1 MTKYI
6 YRLFFLGLVT
16 IQFGC
21 SDFLEIDNPSA
32 VTDDF
37 YNTKTGQE
45 KLLVDIYSK
54 CRNIFNTGELQYYGT
69 DLYMAITESPN
80 ERMFNGYDESFNST
94 AGVVGSYW
102 ANLYKIIQ
110 ESNILLNRCD
120 LSVEGMTQAEFE
132 VLTAQTR
139 FLRVLAYYYL
149 VETFGPVPLLT
160 LEPEDIILEVTRNS
174 EEEIY
179 AFMIDELFSVQTLLP
194 WRSDLPGAISRGAV
208 SNLLGKLYLSRA
220 YKPFKEDTDFEEAAK
235 YLDQVIFESED
246 SYALL
251 ERYSDVFDE
260 NNQNNAEVIWAI
272 QYGTDKEYA
281 GSGNPQQRLFG
292 INLTAL
298 EPDLFIREQE
308 DYSSMQRLY
317 WIIPEVHELFADP
330 DDDARYD
337 ATFQREIYVNNS
349 ESEYFGEL
357 GIYYP
362 KWNDTSGD
370 DKGAVNF
377 LPYRMGGE
385 YVWYPQST
393 VLEILQSGSD
403 RMPLIKKFKDT
414 QMLWGGQGT
423 REDVVFR
430 LGDTYLLAAEAYLGA
445 GGQGTA
451 LERLNAVRRRAA
463 ADVSKQ
469 PGMELEEISLDIILD
484 ERARELL
491 GEHDRWFDLKR
502 TGKLIERVYRY
513 NILVQKYNNLNEN
526 HLYRPIPQ
534 DEINKLNGLTQNEG
548 Y

>member
-1 MTKYI
+1 MMKYI

-54 CRNIFNTGELQYYGT
+54 CRNLFNTGELQYYGT

-94 AGVVGSYW
+94 AGVVGGYW
-102 ANLYKIIQ
+102 ANLYKIVQ

-132 VLTAQTR
+132 SLTAQTR
-139 FLRVLAYYYL
+139 FLRAQAYYYL
-149 VETFGPVPLLT
+149 VETFGPVPLLS
-160 LEPEDIILEVTRNS
+160 LEAEDIIMEVTRNS

-179 AFMIDELFSVQTLLP
+179 DFMIDELLSVQTLLP
-194 WRSDLPGAISRGAV
+194 WRSDIPGTISKGAV
-208 SNLLGKLYLSRA
+208 CNLLGKLYLTRA
-220 YKPFKEDTDFEEAAK
+220 YKPFKQDSDFEEAAK
-235 YLDQVIFESED
+235 YLDQVIFESD
-246 SYALL
+246 NKYALL
-251 ERYSDVFDE
+251 ESYADVFDE
-260 NNQNNAEVIWAI
+260 NNQNNTEVIWAI

-281 GSGNPQQRLFG
+281 GGGNPQQALFG

-317 WIIPEVHELFADP
+317 WIIPEVHELFTDP
-330 DDDARYD
+330 DMDARYD
-337 ATFQREIYVNNS
+337 ATFKREIYVNNP
-349 ESEYFGEL
+349 ESEYFGQL

-362 KWNDTSGD
+362 KWNDESGD

-377 LPYRMGGE
+377 LPYRMDGE
-385 YVWYPQST
+385 YGWYPQST
-393 VLEILQSGSD
+393 ALEILQMGTD
-403 RMPLIKKFKDT
+403 RMPLINKFKDT
-414 QMLWGGQGT
+414 QMQWGGPGS

-445 GGQGTA
+445 GEAGTA

-463 ADVSKQ
+463 IDVSMQ
-469 PGMELEEISLDIILD
+469 PGMELDAISMDVILD

-502 TGKLIERVYRY
+502 TGKLIERAYLH
-513 NILVQKYNNLNEN
+513 NIFVQKYNNLNVN
-526 HLYRPIPQ
+526 HLLRPIPQ
-534 DEINKLNGLTQNEG
+534 DEINKLKGLTQNEG

>member
-1 MTKYI
+1 M
-6 YRLFFLGLVT
+6 
-16 IQFGC
+16 
-21 SDFLEIDNPSA
+21 DNPSA

-45 KLLVDIYSK
+45 KLLVDLYSK
-54 CRNIFNTGELQYYGT
+54 SRNIFNTGELQYYGT

-102 ANLYKIIQ
+102 ANLYKIVQ

-120 LSVEGMTQAEFE
+120 LSIEGMTQSEFE
-132 VLTAQTR
+132 SLTSQTR

-160 LEPEDIILEVTRNS
+160 LEPDDIILEVNRNP

-179 AFMIDELFSVQTLLP
+179 SFMIDELLAIEGVLP
-194 WRSDLPGAISRGAV
+194 WRSDLQGEVSNGAV
-208 SNLLGKLYLSRA
+208 SHLLGKLYLTRA
-220 YKPFKEDTDFEEAAK
+220 YKPFKQDGDFDEAAK
-235 YLDQVIFESED
+235 LLDQVIFESD
-246 SYALL
+246 NNYALL
-251 ERYSDVFDE
+251 SAYSDVFDE
-260 NNQNNAEVIWAI
+260 TNQNNAEVIWAI

-281 GSGNPQQRLFG
+281 GGGNPQQSLFG

-308 DYSSMQRLY
+308 DYSAMQRLY
-317 WIIPEVHELFADP
+317 WVIPEVHELFADP
-330 DDDARYD
+330 DMDARYD
-337 ATFQREIYVNNS
+337 ATFQHEIYVNNP
-349 ESEYFGEL
+349 ESEYFGQL
-357 GIYYP
+357 GIYFP
-362 KWNDTSGD
+362 RWDDVSGD

-377 LPYRMGGE
+377 LPYRMDGE
-385 YVWYPQST
+385 YLWYPQST
-393 VLEILQSGSD
+393 ALEILQTGSD
-403 RMPLIKKFKDT
+403 RMPLLKKFKDT
-414 QMLWGGQGT
+414 QMQWGGQGS

-445 GGQGTA
+445 GEPGTA
-451 LERLNAVRRRAA
+451 LERANAVRRRAA
-463 ADVSKQ
+463 AEVTLQ
-469 PGMELEEISLDIILD
+469 PEMELDEISLDIILD

-502 TGKLIERVYRY
+502 TATLIDRAYRY
-513 NILVQKYNNLNEN
+513 NILVKKYNNLNEN
-526 HLYRPIPQ
+526 HLLRPIPQ
-534 DEINKLNGLTQNEG
+534 DEINKLEGLTQNEG